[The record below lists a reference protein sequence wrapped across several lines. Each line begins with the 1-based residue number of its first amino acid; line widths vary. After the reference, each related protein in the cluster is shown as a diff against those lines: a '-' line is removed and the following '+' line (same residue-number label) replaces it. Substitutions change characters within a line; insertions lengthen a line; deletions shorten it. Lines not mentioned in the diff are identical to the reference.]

1 MTRKRW
7 NWRSVL
13 TAEEAKIVREY
24 ETALR
29 KVEAARKEADKTRLA
44 YMRVANRALQRAK
57 YQGLS
62 L

>member
-1 MTRKRW
+1 MRKKW
-7 NWRSVL
+7 DWRSIL
-13 TAEEAKIVREY
+13 TDEEKRIVRAHDA
-24 ETALR
+24 ALR
-29 KVEAARKEADKTRLA
+29 KVKAAQAEADKTRLA